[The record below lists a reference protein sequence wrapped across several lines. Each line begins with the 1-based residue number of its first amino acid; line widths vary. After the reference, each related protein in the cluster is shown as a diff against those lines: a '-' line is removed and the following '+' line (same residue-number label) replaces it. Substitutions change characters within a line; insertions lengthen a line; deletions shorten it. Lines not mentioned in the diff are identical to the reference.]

1 MALPRRTLVTLAA
14 LLVLAACAPRTETP
28 EPSTTPPATTPA
40 PERPTAPPSAPEPPL
55 ADTLTLTDPAA
66 LEADRTAREAFHLMG
81 LNYLET
87 GRYSAEIL
95 LDELDLPTGVLWTI
109 QEVSETSY
117 RLQITSDSVPGVVWA
132 VTPEGVRARQVEDNQ
147 IY

>member
-1 MALPRRTLVTLAA
+1 MALAA

-28 EPSTTPPATTPA
+28 EPPTTPPATTPA
-40 PERPTAPPSAPEPPL
+40 PERPTAPSEAPP

-95 LDELDLPTGVLWTI
+95 LNELDLPTGVLWTI

>member
-1 MALPRRTLVTLAA
+1 MTLSRRTLTALAA
-14 LLVLAACAPRTETP
+14 LLVLAACAPRAETP
-28 EPSTTPPATTPA
+28 EPSAPVTTPA

-117 RLQITSDSVPGVVWA
+117 RLQITSDSVPGVVWS
-132 VTPEGVRARQVEDNQ
+132 VTPEGVSARQVENNQ